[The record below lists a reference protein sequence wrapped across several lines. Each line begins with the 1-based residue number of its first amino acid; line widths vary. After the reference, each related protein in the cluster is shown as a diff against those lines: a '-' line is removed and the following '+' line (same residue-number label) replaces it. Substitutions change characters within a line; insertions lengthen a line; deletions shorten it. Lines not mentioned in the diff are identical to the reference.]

1 MPATGSTATWTD
13 TAVARYQATMKAPA
27 DPAAELAVLAASIA
41 EHAARYHRD
50 DAPTISDADYDAL
63 VRRNAEVEA
72 AYPALVRPDSPSQA
86 VGATAAAQ
94 FGKITHARP
103 MLSIDNG
110 FDDTAVFEFVARVR
124 RFLHLPVDAVV
135 ALTAEP
141 KIDGLSASLR
151 YEHGVLVSGATR
163 GDGATGEDVT
173 ANVRTLADVPRRLA
187 ARDGAPVPAV
197 VEVRGEVYIAKADFI
212 AMNARAAAARER
224 TYANPRNAA
233 AGSLRQLDV
242 DVTAARPLRFFAHG
256 AGELSAAVAD
266 TQAGLMAAFAG
277 WGFPVSDRLMVGVT
291 VDDVLAVYRH
301 IEADRA
307 GLPYDIDGVV
317 YKVDRLDWQARLGQ
331 VARSPRWALA
341 HKFPAERATTELVA
355 IDIQVG
361 RTGVLT
367 PVARLAPVNIGGVIV
382 VNATLHNEDEI
393 ARRDVRVGDTVELQR
408 AGDVIPQILRYTTET
423 RAHAA
428 LPPFDFP
435 QTCPQCG
442 SLAER
447 EDGEVA
453 RRCTG
458 GLICPAQRIER
469 LRHFVSRQALDI
481 EGLGDE
487 RIELF
492 TQAGW
497 LHTPGDIFRLH
508 THRDAL
514 LAWRGF
520 KPTSVD
526 KLLSAIEARRRVPFD
541 RLLFGLGIR
550 HVGEISARDIA
561 RNYRAWAAFADRM
574 EACVALW
581 QAAEAAVGELP
592 DKFRKRI
599 ANDLAALIG
608 VGGIGSEIA
617 EALADFWAEPHNRA
631 LLAALLAEIEVVPV
645 MFVTRASAVAGK
657 TVVFTGSLETVSRDE
672 ARAQAEALGAK
683 VAASVSTK
691 TGLVVAGPGAGTK
704 LAKAAAL
711 GIEVINEA
719 GWAAIVAGAGT
730 DTKSLGG

>member
-1 MPATGSTATWTD
+1 MAAPEQTEA
-13 TAVARYQATMKAPA
+13 QA
-27 DPAAELAVLAASIA
+27 AAELAALAASIA
-41 EHAARYHRD
+41 DHAARYHRD
-50 DAPTISDADYDAL
+50 DAPTITDAEYDAL
-63 VRRNAEVEA
+63 VRRNSELEA
-72 AYPALVRPDSPSQA
+72 AYPELVRADSPSQV
-86 VGATAAAQ
+86 VGGPVAAQ

-103 MLSIDNG
+103 MLSIDNA
-110 FDDTAVFEFVARVR
+110 FDDAAVFEFVARVR
-124 RFLHLPVDAVV
+124 RYLNLAPDAEV

-173 ANVRTLADVPRRLA
+173 ANLRTMADVPQHLPT
-187 ARDGAPVPAV
+187 GVPAV

-212 AMNARAAAARER
+212 AMNARAAMAGGR

-242 DVTAARPLRFFAHG
+242 SVTAARPLRFFAHG
-256 AGELSAAVAD
+256 AGEFSAPVAE
-266 TQAGLMAAFAG
+266 TQAGLMAAFAS
-277 WGFPVSDRLMVGVT
+277 WGFPVSDRLVVCTT
-291 VDDVLAVYRH
+291 VDGALAVYRA

-307 GLPYDIDGVV
+307 ALSYDIDGVV

-341 HKFPAERATTELVA
+341 HKFPAERATTELLA

-367 PVARLAPVNIGGVIV
+367 PVARLAPLGLGGVIV

-408 AGDVIPQILRYTTET
+408 AGDVIPQILRYTTEPE
-423 RAHAA
+423 AHAA
-428 LPPFDFP
+428 LPPFEFP

-442 SLAER
+442 SLALR
-447 EDGEVA
+447 EGSEVA

-458 GLICPAQRIER
+458 GLVCPAQRIER
-469 LRHFVSRQALDI
+469 LRHFVSRHALDI

-492 TQAGW
+492 TQTGW
-497 LHTPGDIFRLH
+497 LHAPGDIYRLH
-508 THRDAL
+508 LHREEL
-514 LAWRGF
+514 LAWKGF

-526 KLLSAIEARRRVPFD
+526 KLLAAIEARRRVPFD

-550 HVGEISARDIA
+550 HVGEIIARDIA
-561 RNYRAWAAFADRM
+561 RSYRDWAAFAERM

-581 QAAEAAVGELP
+581 QAAEPALAEAS
-592 DKFRKRI
+592 DKFRRRV
-599 ANDLAALIG
+599 ASELAALIA
-608 VGGIGSEIA
+608 VGGIGPEVA
-617 EALADFWAEPHNRA
+617 EALTDFWAEAHNRD
-631 LLAALLAEIEVVPV
+631 LLAALLAEVEITPV
-645 MFVTRASAVAGK
+645 EFVTRASAVAGK
-657 TVVFTGSLETVSRDE
+657 TVVFTGSLETLSRDE

-683 VAASVSTK
+683 VAASVSAK
-691 TGLVVAGPGAGTK
+691 TDLVVAGPGAGTK

-711 GIEVINEA
+711 GVEVIDKA
-719 GWAAIVAGAGT
+719 GWAAIVAGAGA
-730 DTKSLGG
+730 